1 MASSETFQCSVVT
14 PERAVLECEARFVA
28 LPAWDGE
35 IGILRGRAPLLCKL
49 GIGRLRIEAP
59 DAKHV
64 LFVDGGF
71 AEMLGD
77 QLTILTEDARI
88 PDELDR
94 ETATADLEAARALTV
109 TDDASFEARQ
119 KALQR
124 ARTQLRL
131 AK

>member
-1 MASSETFQCSVVT
+1 MAISPLSTYQWSWRSPDGPFEQVRDLSWIETVGVEM
-14 PERAVLECEARFVA
+14 PIA
-28 LPAWDGE
+28 D
-35 IGILRGRAPLLCKL
+35 
-49 GIGRLRIEAP
+49 RLRNVVPNP
-59 DAKHV
+59 DR
-64 LFVDGGF
+64 L